1 MDSFKIQGPARLEG
15 SVKVSKAKNS
25 SLPIIAASLLC
36 KNPIAISNLPKLR
49 DVKTIKELLMSFGVK
64 IDGDYI
70 DTSGINNTYAAYD
83 LVRKMRASI
92 LVLGPLLSRYGE
104 ARVSLPGGCAI
115 GTRPVDLHI
124 LGLKKMG
131 AEIIVE
137 SGYINAKATRLQGAE
152 INLAFPSVGATENL
166 LMAAVFAEG
175 ETIIQNA
182 AREPEIEDLGNFLL
196 AAFKNLKITGLGSE
210 KITIQGIDQ
219 SSDNEQISY
228 TPIADRIEASTLIIA
243 GVMTNSNIVI
253 EDLESGHIRSV
264 LNALKMSH
272 ANLKVYDNTVEVLPR
287 NKELSGFNLR
297 TMPYPY
303 FPTDVQAQFMALA
316 TMINDTSILSEEIF
330 ENRFMHVAE
339 LNRMGADIR
348 LNDQTAVIVG
358 GKKLKAA
365 PVMCTDLRASAA
377 LVLASMVAEGETS
390 IHRVYHLDRGYDC
403 FEDKLSGLGCSIK
416 RVRQSAEAR
425 L

>member
-15 SVKVSKAKNS
+15 SVSVSKAKNS
-25 SLPIIAASLLC
+25 SLPILAATLLC
-36 KNPIAISNLPKLR
+36 AKPVAIKDLPRLR
-49 DVKTIKELLMSFGVK
+49 DVTTMKELLMSFGVK
-64 IDGDYI
+64 VDGDYI
-70 DTSGINNTYAAYD
+70 DTSSINNTYAAYD
-83 LVRKMRASI
+83 LVRKMRASV
-92 LVLGPLLSRYGE
+92 LVLGPLLSRFGE
-104 ARVSLPGGCAI
+104 AKVCLPGGCAI

-124 LGLKKMG
+124 LGLEKMG
-131 AEIIVE
+131 AEVVVE
-137 SGYINAKATRLQGAE
+137 SGYINAKASRLKGAQ
-152 INLAFPSVGATENL
+152 INLNFPSVGATENL

-196 AAFKNLKITGLGSE
+196 AAFKELKITGLGTE
-210 KITIQGIDQ
+210 TITIQGIDQ
-219 SSDNEQISY
+219 NSANEEISY
-228 TPIADRIEASTLIIA
+228 KPIADRIEASTLIIA

-253 EDLESGHIRSV
+253 KDLETSHIGSV

-272 ANLKVYDNTVEVLPR
+272 ANLKVYDNEVEVLPR

-297 TMPYPY
+297 TMPFPY

-316 TMINDTSILSEEIF
+316 TIINDTSIISEEIF
-330 ENRFMHVAE
+330 ENRFMHVSE

-358 GKKLKAA
+358 GKTLKAA

-377 LVLASMVAEGETS
+377 LVLASMVADGETS
-390 IHRVYHLDRGYDC
+390 IRRVYHLDRGYDG
-403 FEDKLSGLGCSIK
+403 FEDKLSSLGCSIS
-416 RVRQSAEAR
+416 RVKANSEAR